1 MPLLH
6 RAGVVRGKGA
16 QPGAARGAQPGQPK
30 RKSLS
35 LASIRGHNSAMNR
48 RSLLLIPP
56 LLAAPPAR
64 AQAQAPSR
72 PLNDDD
78 RAALARIEA
87 YFNGMTTLRARF
99 LQIAQGGGSAE
110 GTAWIWRP
118 GRMRFEYDPP
128 EPTLLIAAD
137 GQFFHYDR
145 QLRQPTIVPLS
156 STPLSVLLRNP
167 LRLGGDIT
175 VAAFERAGGLLR
187 VTLHRTGQAAEGQI
201 QLVLEE
207 QPMMLRQWVVLDPQG
222 RSTRVTLSQI
232 QKGERFD
239 PFLFAFNDP
248 RFREELEQGR

>member
-1 MPLLH
+1 MTCLTGAPRPGWKIARKGLPLAIGRDHKVGMHRRPLLLLP
-6 RAGVVRGKGA
+6 GLLA
-16 QPGAARGAQPGQPK
+16 QPVLAPPVLAQPALAQP
-30 RKSLS
+30 R
-35 LASIRGHNSAMNR
+35 
-48 RSLLLIPP
+48 
-56 LLAAPPAR
+56 PAE
-64 AQAQAPSR
+64 P
-72 PLNDDD
+72 D
-78 RAALARIEA
+78 RAILARIEA

-99 LQIAQGGGSAE
+99 LQLAQGGAAAE

-167 LRLGGDIT
+167 LRLSDDIT
-175 VAAFERAGGLLR
+175 VAGLERSGGLLR
-187 VTLHRTGQAAEGQI
+187 VTVHRTGQAAEGQI

-207 QPMMLRQWVVLDPQG
+207 QPMALRQWVVLDPQG
-222 RSTRVTLSQI
+222 RSTRVTLSQV
-232 QKGERFD
+232 QTGERFD

-248 RFREELEQGR
+248 RFREELEQRR